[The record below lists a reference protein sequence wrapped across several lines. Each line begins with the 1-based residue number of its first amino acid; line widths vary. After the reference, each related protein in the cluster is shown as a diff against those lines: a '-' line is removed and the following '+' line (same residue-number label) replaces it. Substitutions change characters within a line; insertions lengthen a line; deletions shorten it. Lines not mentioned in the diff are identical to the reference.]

1 MSNNYY
7 ISIDCNNTGRIIE
20 SYLLSN
26 NLPALRRYNLK
37 LNKVIDNLSARIEEV
52 GGIIHL
58 SGGDNILAQIG
69 EEFIQKIIL
78 YVDEY
83 TEPEIQFS
91 IGLGEDAVSAYIAL
105 KYAKSVKVCGPVSY
119 RNGRFIIA

>member
-1 MSNNYY
+1 MRVGFFLEVQ
-7 ISIDCNNTGRIIE
+7 T
-20 SYLLSN
+20 YLLSN
-26 NLPALRRYNLK
+26 NLSALRRYNLK
-37 LNKVIDNLSARIEEV
+37 LNEAIDNLSARIEEI

-105 KYAKSVKVCGPVSY
+105 KYAKSVKACRPVDY
-119 RNGRFIIA
+119 RNGRFIIV

>member
-1 MSNNYY
+1 MSNNCY

-20 SYLLSN
+20 SYLLSD
-26 NLPALRRYNLK
+26 NLSALRKYNLK
-37 LNKVIDNLSARIEEV
+37 LNNAIDNLSKKIEDI
-52 GGIIHL
+52 GGIIYL

-69 EEFIQKIIL
+69 VEYIQTVIS

-105 KYAKSVKVCGPVSY
+105 KYAKSAKAYGPVTY
-119 RNGRFIIA
+119 RKGRFIIT

>member
-20 SYLLSN
+20 SYLLNN

-37 LNKVIDNLSARIEEV
+37 LNKAIDNLSRRIEEV

-69 EEFIQKIIL
+69 EESIQKIIL

-105 KYAKSVKVCGPVSY
+105 KYAKSVKACGPVNY

>member
-26 NLPALRRYNLK
+26 NLSALRKYNLK
-37 LNKVIDNLSARIEEV
+37 LNTAIDNLSKKIEDI
-52 GGIIHL
+52 GGIIYL

-69 EEFIQKIIL
+69 MEYFPKVIS

-91 IGLGEDAVSAYIAL
+91 IGIGEDAVAAYIAL
-105 KYAKSVKVCGPVSY
+105 KYAKSVKACGPVNY
-119 RNGRFIIA
+119 RNGRFTIM